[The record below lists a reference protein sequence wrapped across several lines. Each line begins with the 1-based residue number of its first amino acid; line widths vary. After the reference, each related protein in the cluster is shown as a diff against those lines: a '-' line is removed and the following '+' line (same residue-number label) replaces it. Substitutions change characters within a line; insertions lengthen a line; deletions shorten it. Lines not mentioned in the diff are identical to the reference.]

1 MTSLEGAPVPA
12 NDGAVNDGAVNDGA
26 VSSRVLMLVWTGVS
40 TDTRVLREARTLV
53 DEGWSVHIIGRAVP
67 SDFVAPQGISVSS
80 VGVPPSAQGRTRK
93 LSVIERAGRW
103 LMPVS
108 YTHLTLPTI
117 LRV

>member
-1 MTSLEGAPVPA
+1 MTGALLRGTGARAPTGLWCVMTSLEGAPVPA
-12 NDGAVNDGAVNDGA
+12 NDGAVSDGA
-26 VSSRVLMLVWTGVS
+26 VSGRVLMLVWTGVS

-93 LSVIERAGRW
+93 
-103 LMPVS
+103 PV
-108 YTHLTLPTI
+108 
-117 LRV
+117 